1 MLDKPQA
8 SPWLGPLRSAASG
21 PILLIARILM
31 GYIFVLS
38 GWGKLIGLAGFTARM
53 QEQGI
58 PYALAVVGPIVE
70 LFGGL
75 ALVLG
80 VATPCAALALIAFT
94 LVATGIGH
102 RFWEYDGP
110 PRVVQVIS
118 FEKNMAMVG
127 GLLAL
132 FVAGPGSFS
141 FDHLFARRG
150 SS

>member
-1 MLDKPQA
+1 MRT
-8 SPWLGPLRSAASG
+8 LGRSLAVTLELCRHEA
-21 PILLIARILM
+21 
-31 GYIFVLS
+31 LS
-38 GWGKLIGLAGFTARM
+38 HGRL
-53 QEQGI
+53 GI
-58 PYALAVVGPIVE
+58 PYGLAVVGPIVE
-70 LFGGL
+70 FFGGL

-80 VATPCAALALIAFT
+80 VATPWAALALIAFT

-110 PRVVQVIS
+110 PRVAQVIN